1 MVMNRRTY
9 TYLML
14 ALAAALFGTTFV
26 VVKDALEIMPPLA
39 FVGWRFLIGAVA
51 LLALGR
57 PRSRAVWRDGSI
69 AGLVL
74 LAGYATQTIG
84 LGLTSATNSGLIT
97 GLYVVLTPLVA
108 AVARRTSPALATVAG
123 ATVSTVGLAALTLT
137 DSLTFDVG
145 DFWTLLSAIAFAIH
159 IVLLATLAPRHEV
172 VGFTAVQLTV
182 VAVAGLAGSV
192 VLENAPLPPQGA
204 WPTLLATGLIVT
216 AGAFLIQVWAQTI
229 VGPSRT
235 AIVLALEPLFAVGTA
250 ALLLSERLTTRGWI
264 GAALIVGGMYV
275 VLVFAP
281 PEDADIRTAETMSQ
295 AH

>member
-1 MVMNRRTY
+1 MNRRTY

-39 FVGWRFLIGAVA
+39 FVGWRFLIGAIA
-51 LLALGR
+51 LLAIGR
-57 PRSRAVWRDGSI
+57 PWGVAVWRDGSI
-69 AGLVL
+69 AGVVL
-74 LAGYATQTIG
+74 LAGYATQTVG

-123 ATVSTVGLAALTLT
+123 AAVSTVGLAALTLT
-137 DSLTFDVG
+137 DTLTFEIG
-145 DFWTLLSAIAFAIH
+145 DFWTLLSAIAFAVH
-159 IVLLATLAPRHEV
+159 IVLLANLAPRHEV
-172 VGFTAVQLTV
+172 VGFTAVQLTI
-182 VAVAGLAGSV
+182 VAVAGLAASAAF
-192 VLENAPLPPQGA
+192 ERAPFPPQDA

-216 AGAFLIQVWAQTI
+216 SGAFLIQVWAQTI

-250 ALLLSERLTTRGWI
+250 ALLLSERLTNRGWI
-264 GAALIVGGMYV
+264 GAALIIGGMYV

-281 PEDADIRTAETMSQ
+281 PEDADIRTAEAMSQ